1 MLNTKNM
8 QIYGEI
14 YEYLSSKE
22 KRPFLITGE
31 WGSGKTYT
39 INNFFEKFYKYNK
52 QKIYKISCFGID
64 SRTTLISEMK
74 NIFEKE
80 EKDIRFIN
88 MKLNLIYNLV
98 SECENEL
105 NLYED
110 SKLKM

>member
-1 MLNTKNM
+1 MKKIMEREDNM
-8 QIYGEI
+8 
-14 YEYLSSKE
+14 
-22 KRPFLITGE
+22 
-31 WGSGKTYT
+31 
-39 INNFFEKFYKYNK
+39 NNFTEEDK
-52 QKIYKISCFGID
+52 QKINYLKRRLLELYGGCDSSTEVACKIAIVHQLF
-64 SRTTLISEMK
+64 L

-80 EKDIRFIN
+80 EKDTRFIN